1 MIGALAKDTMKE
13 VVSIG
18 KIEDLV
24 VPVDLEYRN
33 AIFVLAKDLIGTG
46 ITIDLA
52 SFYSI
57 EPIELHNFV
66 DSFIYRFVEEDGFK
80 FISYSITSRPN
91 DIYREVDFGGN
102 VAVSSSSDLE
112 FSGSGI
118 DISSRKKRYLGV

>member
-1 MIGALAKDTMKE
+1 MKE

-18 KIEDLV
+18 KIEDLI

-33 AIFVLAKDLIGTG
+33 AILLLAKDLIGTG

-66 DSFIYRFVEEDGFK
+66 DSFIYRFVEEDGLK

-91 DIYREVDFGGN
+91 DIYREVDFSGN
-102 VAVSSSSDLE
+102 VSVSSSSDLE
-112 FSGSGI
+112 FSNNGI